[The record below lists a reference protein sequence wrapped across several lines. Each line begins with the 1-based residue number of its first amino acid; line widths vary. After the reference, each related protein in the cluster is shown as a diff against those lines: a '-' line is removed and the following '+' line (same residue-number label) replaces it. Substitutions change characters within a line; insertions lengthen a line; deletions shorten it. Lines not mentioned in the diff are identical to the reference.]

1 MKKVF
6 AVLMCVV
13 ILCMTMCITAFAAES
28 GAIVIEKDVVDGQ
41 QLENGHTYVFE
52 YYPRTIV
59 EGSNREAISI
69 VKDGNV
75 EVVYL
80 KRVGGTTVTDL
91 YAVQA
96 SGSSMDASNSVICIN
111 RNYKESWTSDCFN
124 FNVSSPSG
132 VVEGKLIII
141 SMTVPNDG
149 QIYSLS
155 FGKNADVADLRVYE
169 RVEHVEHVYDNTCDT
184 ICNECNRERTIT
196 HTYLDNNDH
205 NCAVCNYVNNDPTH
219 VYDNDKDLTCN
230 YCDYKRPQPRVWE
243 NLTGLSAFVI
253 AIVVELAT
261 AITKSPLMLLAI
273 VGIPC
278 VGLGAGILRRL
289 FSQRV

>member
-13 ILCMTMCITAFAAES
+13 ILCMTMCITAFAAETESDLVPDGAEIIQDGQYFEAGKTYYVVWMPYGAYS
-28 GAIVIEKDVVDGQ
+28 GGGFQCLEAVCVNGDLLSCSAKFNIFSSLSNITTWYGGSNSASNNAIVSVNSGYAWDESCF
-41 QLENGHTYVFE
+41 VF
-52 YYPRTIV
+52 PDI
-59 EGSNREAISI
+59 
-69 VKDGNV
+69 
-75 EVVYL
+75 
-80 KRVGGTTVTDL
+80 
-91 YAVQA
+91 
-96 SGSSMDASNSVICIN
+96 DASRVE
-111 RNYKESWTSDCFN
+111 RNKYYTVQF
-124 FNVSSPSG
+124 
-132 VVEGKLIII
+132 
-141 SMTVPNDG
+141 TVPSD
-149 QIYSLS
+149 
-155 FGKNADVADLRVYE
+155 GKNYQLKKVDDSKYSAEVYTYTPC
-169 RVEHVEHVYDNTCDT
+169 EHVYSNTCDT
-184 ICNECNRERTIT
+184 HCDKCNYERSIT
-196 HTYLDNNDH
+196 HTYINDNDH
-205 NCAVCNYVNNDPTH
+205 NCSVCGFTNTNPTH
-219 VYDNDKDLTCN
+219 VYDGDKDYTCN

>member
-13 ILCMTMCITAFAAES
+13 ILCMTMCITAFAAETESDLVPS
-28 GAIVIEKDVVDGQ
+28 GAEIVQDGQ
-41 QLENGHTYVFE
+41 KLENGKTYYIVYVPYGAYTGAGYNSISVISTSYGSYSNCPAMFHLVQSVSHAVGWYGESDGMNSKMYLIDYRDTKWDESCFVFPDVPANEIVRGE
-52 YYPRTIV
+52 YY
-59 EGSNREAISI
+59 
-69 VKDGNV
+69 
-75 EVVYL
+75 
-80 KRVGGTTVTDL
+80 TV
-91 YAVQA
+91 Q
-96 SGSSMDASNSVICIN
+96 
-111 RNYKESWTSDCFN
+111 
-124 FNVSSPSG
+124 FNVPDD
-132 VVEGKLIII
+132 GKQYYLDYLNEE
-141 SMTVPNDG
+141 TYTAF
-149 QIYSLS
+149 IYT
-155 FGKNADVADLRVYE
+155 YTPC
-169 RVEHVEHVYDNTCDT
+169 EHVYSNACDT
-184 ICNECNRERTIT
+184 HCDKCNYERSIT
-196 HTYLDNNDH
+196 HTYINDNDH
-205 NCAVCNYVNNDPTH
+205 NCSVCGFTNTNPTH
-219 VYDNDKDLTCN
+219 VYDGDKDYTCN

>member
-13 ILCMTMCITAFAAES
+13 ILCMTMCLTAFAAES
-28 GAIVIEKDVVDGQ
+28 DAIIIEKEIANGQ
-41 QLENGHTYVFE
+41 SLENGHTYVFE
-52 YYPRTIV
+52 YYPWTEV
-59 EGSNREAISI
+59 DGSAKSQVSI
-69 VKDGNV
+69 VKNDGV
-75 EVVYL
+75 EVVYFN
-80 KRVGGTTVTDL
+80 RYVSAVVSTL
-91 YAVQA
+91 YSVQA
-96 SGSSMDASNSVICIN
+96 SGSTMGASNTVICVN
-111 RNYKESWTSDCFN
+111 KNYKDAWTSDCFN
-124 FNVSSPSG
+124 FNVSSTSQI
-132 VVEGKLIII
+132 VAGKLVVV
-141 SMTVPNDG
+141 SMTVPDDG
-149 QIYSLS
+149 NVYNLS
-155 FGKNADVADLRVYE
+155 IGDHAEITDLRVYE
-169 RVEHVEHVYDNTCDT
+169 RIVHDKHVYDNTCDT

-230 YCDYKRPQPRVWE
+230 YCDYNRPQPRVWE